1 MIKILVQEYMYHL
14 TGAPKLLNIKGGY
27 CVFLLISFI
36 GRIEGNLRVNY
47 QTVFIRP
54 PSAARL
60 EPVM

>member
-14 TGAPKLLNIKGGY
+14 TGDPNLLNIKGGY

-36 GRIEGNLRVNY
+36 GKIERNLRVNY

>member
-14 TGAPKLLNIKGGY
+14 TGDPNLLNIKGGY
-27 CVFLLISFI
+27 CVFLLIIFI
-36 GRIEGNLRVNY
+36 GIIELNLRVYY

>member
-14 TGAPKLLNIKGGY
+14 TGDPNLLNIKGGY
-27 CVFLLISFI
+27 CVFLLINFI
-36 GRIEGNLRVNY
+36 GIIEGKLRVNY